1 MFKFLYSM
9 PCAKSY
15 MHNHIQTTFILLV
28 SLQACLRMIEGLG
41 SWFVDIVR
49 GTGRGCNQ
57 PISKPSPRAP
67 EWMPSKVEM
76 RRKSRHSRPRGSI
89 WTRPIKQ
96 NVRTTQS
103 RWPCI
108 KYTRSTT
115 SKKSLSLIEA
125 KPATLNAMSFKT
137 RPQIPNTSCHIK
149 YDSWP

>member
-9 PCAKSY
+9 PCAKNY

-28 SLQACLRMIEGLG
+28 SLQACLRMIKGLG

-49 GTGRGCNQ
+49 GTGRGCNR
-57 PISKPSPRAP
+57 PISKPSPWAP

-76 RRKSRHSRPRGSI
+76 HKPRHSRPRGSI
-89 WTRPIKQ
+89 WIRSIKQ
-96 NVRTTQS
+96 NVRIVQG

-115 SKKSLSLIEA
+115 LKKPLSLIEA
-125 KPATLNAMSFKT
+125 KPAALNAMPFRT
-137 RPQIPNTSCHIK
+137 RPQFFNTSCHIK